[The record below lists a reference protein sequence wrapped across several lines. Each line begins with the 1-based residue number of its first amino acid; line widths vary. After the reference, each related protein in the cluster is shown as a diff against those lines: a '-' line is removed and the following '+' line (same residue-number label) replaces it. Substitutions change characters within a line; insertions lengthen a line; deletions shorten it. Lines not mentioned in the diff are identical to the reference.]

1 MVASPEAKGTSK
13 FFSIR
18 TIGDQATAQGWPHS
32 HTMSAVGPSHN
43 RLFWPAN
50 RRTSEPAMPAAAM
63 RRRLPSGLNWNAEW
77 ENLDFSY
84 ASFSTFNCYNLVEL
98 RLPAFAPSF

>member
-1 MVASPEAKGTSK
+1 
-13 FFSIR
+13 
-18 TIGDQATAQGWPHS
+18 
-32 HTMSAVGPSHN
+32 
-43 RLFWPAN
+43 
-50 RRTSEPAMPAAAM
+50 MPAAAM